1 MSAIYRTEARSLIS
15 SAGGGRNLQHK
26 CGGPCLSSL
35 RRRDVSQDL
44 KEIWKWKCVEVW
56 GKGVLGRENSKC

>member
-1 MSAIYRTEARSLIS
+1 MLSTELKPGALSVVPV
-15 SAGGGRNLQHK
+15 GVDNLQHK